1 MQDVDVAIVGCGPTG
16 ATLGNLLAGRGHR
29 IALLDRATEI
39 YPKPRAITADHE
51 ALRAFQECGLAEEIS
66 AGAIAHPGTDYLGV
80 RGQVIKRFYPLDSL
94 PPLAWEPTFMFA
106 QPELEAV
113 LRRGLQHHGNAR
125 MMLGRELLA
134 YEQDDTGVS
143 LRLDGGE
150 LLRARYLLAC
160 DGGRS
165 LVRKQAGVGVE
176 DLAFDENW
184 IIIDAHL
191 RGHTALPERC
201 VQYCR
206 PSRPGTYIVGPGL
219 LRRWEIK
226 MLPGERPQ
234 DFETEAALRRV
245 LREFVDDSGLDIIRT
260 AVYRFHALV
269 AQRWRDG
276 RVFLLGDAAHQMPPF
291 MGQGLCA
298 GVRDAVNL
306 AWKLDHV
313 MRGAAGDALLD
324 SYEAERKPHAKTVVA
339 HAKAFGLIIGELDA
353 DRARQRDARLEA
365 ELASGKAQT
374 VRQHFIPDLAGG
386 LIAMEAP
393 GRPAQGAGELFV
405 QPWVFS
411 GGSWSRLDD
420 VMGFGFLLALRE
432 PALLQAL
439 PRSLVEAWQALGGR
453 HVVIGPAA
461 LPERDGLFETWMKR
475 HEAQAAIVRPDRYVY
490 GTATDAA
497 ALETLLSRLLRSLA
511 AQPCSLD
518 GE

>member
-1 MQDVDVAIVGCGPTG
+1 
-16 ATLGNLLAGRGHR
+16 
-29 IALLDRATEI
+29 
-39 YPKPRAITADHE
+39 
-51 ALRAFQECGLAEEIS
+51 
-66 AGAIAHPGTDYLGV
+66 
-80 RGQVIKRFYPLDSL
+80 
-94 PPLAWEPTFMFA
+94 
-106 QPELEAV
+106 
-113 LRRGLQHHGNAR
+113 
-125 MMLGRELLA
+125 
-134 YEQDDTGVS
+134 
-143 LRLDGGE
+143 
-150 LLRARYLLAC
+150 
-160 DGGRS
+160 
-165 LVRKQAGVGVE
+165 
-176 DLAFDENW
+176 
-184 IIIDAHL
+184 
-191 RGHTALPERC
+191 
-201 VQYCR
+201 
-206 PSRPGTYIVGPGL
+206 YIVGPGL

-353 DRARQRDARLEA
+353 DRARQRDVRLEA

-518 GE
+518 VE